1 MVLCAIRT
9 IKHTNLKI
17 WSKLGNLLLP
27 LVHYGLWDY
36 DERPHLGV
44 GDHGCDELDSLSE
57 THLIA
62 KETTLGTFWCEFATE
77 EPFDPFAL
85 VRGDETTLERS
96 HFFLASADL
105 VLTYGTSRH
114 VFLTDLFGLLAFFL

>member
-1 MVLCAIRT
+1 MILGAFGAI
-9 IKHTNLKI
+9 KEYHTETRG
-17 WSKLGNLLLP
+17 KLGDFALP
-27 LVHYGLWDY
+27 LVHDGLGHD
-36 DERPHLGV
+36 DEGSGAGV
-44 GDHGCDELDSLSE
+44 GDHGCDELDGFTE

-96 HFFLASADL
+96 HFFWQ
-105 VLTYGTSRH
+105 VRTW
-114 VFLTDLFGLLAFFL
+114 F